1 MWSEVF
7 PIYSDN
13 KIIQRK
19 IFSLFFVSGMMDAS
33 LVMLL
38 TSSTNSFQNTTQLA
52 AAISFA
58 LFDPSALL
66 SMRIESRVA
75 TMIMPLKWPSISPPK
90 NLNKFLIF
98 ATFSVFTEF
107 WNWKQIYVSLD
118 RFHSQE
124 SLAFIHFSNQIPFVL
139 INTKPDHFL
148 PYANI
153 IFTLQNGLPSAL
165 KRHHHLRPWDV
176 GWMMKH

>member
-75 TMIMPLKWPSISPPK
+75 TMINAFKVVCYS
-90 NLNKFLIF
+90 
-98 ATFSVFTEF
+98 ATQKS
-107 WNWKQIYVSLD
+107 K
-118 RFHSQE
+118 
-124 SLAFIHFSNQIPFVL
+124 
-139 INTKPDHFL
+139 
-148 PYANI
+148 
-153 IFTLQNGLPSAL
+153 
-165 KRHHHLRPWDV
+165 
-176 GWMMKH
+176 